1 MGATQRSSRAD
12 SGAGLCVRQLGPQA
26 LLFAPQRVIVS
37 QRPQTTL
44 ASGGMLVT
52 GRRIHSSKK
61 EREHVLVRSQ
71 NWLRVHTTAA
81 HIGSKLWLTLW
92 TLCVSSVY
100 FQGHRA
106 KPLTGRQTG
115 VRQKG
120 GLPSHGQSE
129 WRVYFEGT
137 GVKALPY
144 GASVCGVYIS

>member
-1 MGATQRSSRAD
+1 MYYGGEVTEFSTNKQH
-12 SGAGLCVRQLGPQA
+12 
-26 LLFAPQRVIVS
+26 
-37 QRPQTTL
+37 TL
-44 ASGGMLVT
+44 WWGNR
-52 GRRIHSSKK
+52 RRIHSNKR
-61 EREHVLVRSQ
+61 EREHILVRGPS
-71 NWLRVHTTAA
+71 NSWMGFCVANGLRVHPTAT
-81 HIGSKLWLTLW
+81 HIGSKLWLTPQ
-92 TLCVSSVY
+92 CVSSVY